1 VKTRDYY
8 TTEAEHLLDRAHHYT
23 YGDGAD
29 PVTGGALA
37 AEAQAY
43 ALLATAA
50 PVDTAA
56 VDELVALRSAVA
68 ALLHDADTTADHQL
82 RDVLTHHRAVL
93 ADTPHGAPVL
103 TLLGELAA
111 AMAGDLTQADAAALD
126 AVADVEF
133 AQDTEGQL

>member
-8 TTEAEHLLDRAHHYT
+8 TTEAEELL
-23 YGDGAD
+23 
-29 PVTGGALA
+29 ALA
-37 AEAQAY
+37 ADYEKDGAPHSAARCRTEAQVHAT
-43 ALLATAA
+43 LATAA

-111 AMAGDLTQADAAALD
+111 AMADDLTQADAAALD
-126 AVADVEF
+126 AVAVAEF